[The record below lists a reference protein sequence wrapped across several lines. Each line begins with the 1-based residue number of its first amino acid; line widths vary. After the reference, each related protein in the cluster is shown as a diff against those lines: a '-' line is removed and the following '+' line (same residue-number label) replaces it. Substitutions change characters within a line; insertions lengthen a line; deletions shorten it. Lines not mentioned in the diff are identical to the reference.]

1 MCRLFYCNDY
11 TSGRSNLKQN
21 IIKNLFMKLF
31 FFFVFILNGLLAETV
46 VFTKTDSADWTLEE
60 NQDRITEDVW
70 ITRKHNQSIFNIAV
84 ESGYS
89 GSSGSPVGT
98 LWANSTSSTAS
109 ADSYTNFVAMHGGS
123 PSSIIDDTVS
133 LYLPEEGLYF
143 DLTFTSY
150 SGGNNTGGGF
160 SYSRTSVTPNLAVSP
175 DSLSADLHTGEMETQ
190 TLTITNSGSSN
201 LNWEMEV
208 DWVTMDSVTFIKE
221 NLVDHTLSQH
231 QDRIT
236 DDIWITREQG
246 GAIFNIFYEA
256 NDWHPHNPAGTEWA
270 AGSFDDIGSV
280 VFETFG
286 TDVLGHS
293 IGDSLNNY
301 FIPNNLPI
309 LMHLIDDDI
318 YHEVYFHSW
327 QLGNI
332 GVGGGGFSYTRV
344 AKPRAI
350 HLSSESGT
358 VSAGS
363 SFDVDVLFDASGMNS
378 GEYYANI
385 IVTSNDSSNAQVEVP
400 VHLSVT
406 GAPNIWVDADT
417 ADFGEIFV
425 NYDGPGNYGGSMELG
440 MGNDGADVLNVSSI
454 TVDNTAFTISQSSA
468 TLDHGENLSLT
479 INFMTDDGVGPHS
492 GNITIVSDDSDEG
505 TLTIPVYV
513 DAVEPP
519 VISATES
526 ISAAIDVGDSLNQSF
541 TLSNTGVGELT
552 YELNVTEQSQRDG
565 SRSYESQANP
575 QAKRLPF
582 DGYFDYTNSETRQ
595 RMREKALQL
604 SNDSGNNNHSET
616 NHTTVSRDNN
626 YTWELIHTDQNNST
640 PYDLRNIYMDEQNGE
655 LLFKW
660 DSYES
665 WDNPGALPAITF
677 IYIDVDQ
684 NPNTGRPIDFVPYFN
699 IGAEIGIVRWNH
711 EFGGIWEYQ
720 NVPGFGW
727 VSVDLDSLRTNYM
740 TPYGNELI
748 IGVKA
753 GWFDGSSGINFGI
766 IADNA
771 FGDEEGVDL
780 VPSFGSGSYITYNFK
795 PNWLSLDLQ
804 NGAIPSGSSQDIIAT
819 FDGSGMLGGEYFAD
833 INVATND
840 PMTPQYTILAQMSL
854 TGIPNITLQNSSVD
868 FGVSYLDY
876 ADEAF
881 LVIRNHGSGV
891 LETQLTSDSENL
903 TVGEASLDIQPQEVD
918 SIELSLVGTDLGD
931 FSANVTITSNDSD
944 NPSLTVPV
952 TSTIVLAPN
961 VDTDPGSFILEVE
974 SGASIVEELTI
985 SNSGGSNLDFDIEIV
1000 YDGGRDQNND
1010 GEDDFAT
1017 DNQLRIEILTDN
1029 YPEETG
1035 WVLYQDGYLLAS
1047 VSQNTLNSQGTLYT
1061 WDYEIPAGAYRFI
1074 ISDAY
1079 LDGICCGYGNGEYNL
1094 YLNDE
1099 LIATGGEFGAS
1110 ETVEF
1115 TILNEWLTM
1124 NPLSGTV
1131 SPEGSAGVLLNI
1143 SAAGMDPGVYSAGI
1157 SINSNDP
1164 DQGAVIIPLSLTVNG
1179 MSSENESLL
1188 PAEFALHQNYPNPFN
1203 PVTRIRYDLPE
1214 NSMVNITVYDMLG
1227 REVKTLV
1234 NQVQDAGFKSII
1246 WDATNDYGKA
1256 ISAGIYLYQIQAG
1269 DYMHTEKMVL
1279 LK

>member
-1 MCRLFYCNDY
+1 
-11 TSGRSNLKQN
+11 
-21 IIKNLFMKLF
+21 
-31 FFFVFILNGLLAETV
+31 
-46 VFTKTDSADWTLEE
+46 
-60 NQDRITEDVW
+60 
-70 ITRKHNQSIFNIAV
+70 
-84 ESGYS
+84 
-89 GSSGSPVGT
+89 
-98 LWANSTSSTAS
+98 
-109 ADSYTNFVAMHGGS
+109 MHGGS
-123 PSSIIDDTVS
+123 PSSIINDTVS
-133 LYLPEEGLYF
+133 LYLPDEGLYF
-143 DLTFTSY
+143 DVTFTSY
-150 SGGNNTGGGF
+150 SGGPNGGGGF
-160 SYSRTSVTPNLAVSP
+160 SYSRTSVTPSLVVSP
-175 DSLSADLHTGEMETQ
+175 DSLSADLNTGETITQ
-190 TLTITNSGSSN
+190 TLTLTNSGDSN
-201 LNWEMEV
+201 LNWEIDI
-208 DWVTMDSVTFIKE
+208 DWITMDSVTFIKE
-221 NLVDHTLSQH
+221 NSVDHTLSPH

-236 DDIWITREQG
+236 DDIWITRVQG
-246 GAIFNIFYEA
+246 GAIFNIFYEPS
-256 NDWHPHNPAGTEWA
+256 DWHPHNPAGTEWA

-301 FIPNNLPI
+301 FIPNNLPL
-309 LMHLIDDDI
+309 LMHLIDDDV
-318 YHEVYFHSW
+318 YYEVYFHSW
-327 QLGNI
+327 QLGNV
-332 GVGGGGFSYTRV
+332 GDGGGGFSYTRV
-344 AKPRAI
+344 TEPRAI

-358 VSAGS
+358 VAAGS
-363 SFDVDVLFDASGMNS
+363 SFDVDVMFDASGMYS
-378 GEYYANI
+378 GDYYANI
-385 IVTSNDSSNAQVEVP
+385 TISSNDTSNAQIVVP
-400 VHLSVT
+400 AYLSVT
-406 GAPNIWVDADT
+406 GSPNIWIESDT
-417 ADFGEIFV
+417 LDFGEVFV
-425 NYDGPGNYGGSMELG
+425 NYSGPGNYGGSKELR
-440 MGNDGADVLNVSSI
+440 MGNNGTDILNVSSI
-454 TVDNTAFTISQSSA
+454 TVDNAAFTISQSSA
-468 TLDHGENLSLT
+468 TLDNGENLSLT
-479 INFMTDDGVGPHS
+479 INFMTADGVGPHS

-505 TLTIPVYV
+505 TITIPVYV

-526 ISAAIDVGDSLNQSF
+526 ISAAIDVGDSSNQSF

-575 QAKRLPF
+575 QARRLPF

-595 RMREKALQL
+595 RMKEKALQL
-604 SNDSGNNNHSET
+604 SNDSNSNNNSET
-616 NHTTVSRDNN
+616 NHSTHSRDNN
-626 YTWELIHTDQNNST
+626 YTWELIHTDQNNGT
-640 PYDLRNIYMDEQNGE
+640 PFDVRNIYMDEHDGE

-660 DSYES
+660 DSYEV
-665 WDNPGALPAITF
+665 WDNPGELPAITF

-684 NPNTGRPIDFVPYFN
+684 NPNTGRPISDFIPYFN

-711 EFGGIWEYQ
+711 EFGGVWEYQ
-720 NVPGFGW
+720 YSPGFNAW
-727 VSVDLDSLRTNYM
+727 ISIDIDTLRTNYM
-740 TPYGNELI
+740 VPYGNEAI

-766 IADNA
+766 ITDNA
-771 FGDEEGVDL
+771 IGDDNDVDL
-780 VPSFGSGSYITYNFK
+780 VPSFGTASYITYNFE
-795 PNWLSLDLQ
+795 PNWLFLDLQ
-804 NGAIPSGSSQDIIAT
+804 NGTIPSGSSQDIIAT

-840 PMTPQYTILAQMSL
+840 PITPQYTILAQMSL
-854 TGIPNITLQNSSVD
+854 TGIPNIILQNSSVD

-881 LVIRNHGSGV
+881 LVIRNYGNGV

-903 TVGEASLDIQPQEVD
+903 TVGEASLDIQPQAVD

-931 FSANVTITSNDSD
+931 FSANITINSNDPD
-944 NPSLTVPV
+944 QPSLTVPV

-974 SGASIVEELTI
+974 SGTSIVEELTI

-1010 GEDDFAT
+1010 GEDDFNT

-1029 YPEETG
+1029 YPEETS
-1035 WVLYQDGYLLAS
+1035 WVLYQDGSLLAS
-1047 VSQNTLNSQGTLYT
+1047 ISQGSLNSQGTLYT
-1061 WDYEIPAGAYRFI
+1061 WDYEVPAGEYRFVI
-1074 ISDAY
+1074 NDAY
-1079 LDGICCGYGNGEYNL
+1079 SDGICCGYGVGEYNL

-1099 LIATGGEFGAS
+1099 LIATGGQFGAS

-1115 TILNEWLTM
+1115 TILAEWLTM

-1131 SPEGSAGVLLNI
+1131 SPEGSASILLTLNAEGI
-1143 SAAGMDPGVYSAGI
+1143 DPGNYTAGI

-1164 DQGAVIIPLSLTVNG
+1164 DQGTVIIPLSLTVNG
-1179 MSSENESLL
+1179 MSSENEALL

-1227 REVKTLV
+1227 REVNTLV

-1246 WDATNDYGKA
+1246 WDATNDYGKSV
-1256 ISAGIYLYQIQAG
+1256 SAGIYLYQIQAG
-1269 DYMHTEKMVL
+1269 DFMRTEKMVL

>member
-1 MCRLFYCNDY
+1 MIL
-11 TSGRSNLKQN
+11 GKQ
-21 IIKNLFMKLF
+21 KNLILNLF
-31 FFFVFILNGLLAETV
+31 FIFVFVFNGILAETV
-46 VFTKTDSADWTLEE
+46 VFTKADSADWTIEE
-60 NQDRITEDVW
+60 NQDRITDNVW

-98 LWANSTSSTAS
+98 LWSNSTSSTAS
-109 ADSYTNFVAMHGGS
+109 PESYTNFVAMHGGS
-123 PSSIIDDTVS
+123 PSSIINDTVS
-133 LYLPEEGLYF
+133 LYLPDEGLYF
-143 DLTFTSY
+143 DVTFTSY
-150 SGGNNTGGGF
+150 SGGPNGGGGF
-160 SYSRTSVTPNLAVSP
+160 SYSRTSVTPSLVVSP
-175 DSLSADLHTGEMETQ
+175 DSLSADLNTGETITQ
-190 TLTITNSGSSN
+190 TLTLTNSGDSN
-201 LNWEMEV
+201 LNWEIDI
-208 DWVTMDSVTFIKE
+208 DWITMDSVTFVKE
-221 NLVDHTLSQH
+221 NNVDHHLPVN

-246 GAIFNIFYEA
+246 GAIFNIFYESQ
-256 NDWHPHNPAGTEWA
+256 DWHPHNPAGTEWA

-301 FIPNNLPI
+301 FIPNNLPL
-309 LMHLIDDDI
+309 LMHLIDDDV
-318 YHEVYFHSW
+318 YYEVYFHSW
-327 QLGNI
+327 QLGNV
-332 GVGGGGFSYTRV
+332 GDGGGGFSYTRV
-344 AKPRAI
+344 TEPRAI

-358 VSAGS
+358 VAAGS
-363 SFDVDVLFDASGMNS
+363 SFDVDVMFDASGMYS
-378 GEYYANI
+378 GDYYANI
-385 IVTSNDSSNAQVEVP
+385 TISSNDTSNAQIVVP
-400 VHLSVT
+400 AHLSVT
-406 GAPNIWVDADT
+406 GSPNIWVEEDT
-417 ADFGEIFV
+417 LDFGEVFV
-425 NYDGPGNYGGSMELG
+425 NYSGPGNYGGSKELR
-440 MGNDGADVLNVSSI
+440 MGNNGTDILNVSSI
-454 TVDNTAFTISQSSA
+454 TVDNAAFTISQSSA

-479 INFMTDDGVGPHS
+479 INFMTADGVGS
-492 GNITIVSDDSDEG
+492 YNANITIVSDDSDEG
-505 TLTIPVYV
+505 TITIPVIV

-519 VISATES
+519 VLSAPDS
-526 ISAAIDVGDSLNQSF
+526 ISAAINVGDSLGQSF

-552 YELNVTEQSQRDG
+552 YELDVIARSQRG
-565 SRSYESQANP
+565 EPRPYVSQANP
-575 QAKRLPF
+575 QARRLPF

-626 YTWELIHTDQNNST
+626 YTWELIHTDQNNGT
-640 PYDLRNIYMDEQNGE
+640 PFDLRNIYMDEQNGE

-665 WDNPGALPAITF
+665 WDNPGELLGITF

-684 NPNTGRPIDFVPYFN
+684 NPNTGRPISDFIPYFN

-711 EFGGIWEYQ
+711 EFGGVWEYQ
-720 NVPGFGW
+720 YSPGFNAW
-727 VSVDLDSLRTNYM
+727 ISIDIDTLRTNYM
-740 TPYGNELI
+740 VPYGNEAI

-766 IADNA
+766 VVDNA
-771 FGDEEGVDL
+771 IGDDNDVDL

-795 PNWLSLDLQ
+795 PNWLSFDLP
-804 NGAIPSGSSQDIIAT
+804 NGVIPTGSSQDIIAT
-819 FDGSGMLGGEYFAD
+819 FNGSAMLGGEYFAD

-840 PMTPQYTILAQMSL
+840 PITPQYTILAHMSL
-854 TGIPNITLQNSSVD
+854 TGIPNVFVENDAVD
-868 FGVSYLDY
+868 FGISYLDF
-876 ADEAF
+876 ADETY
-881 LVIRNHGSGV
+881 LKIHNNGTGV
-891 LETQLTSDSENL
+891 LEIQNITTDSENI
-903 TVGEASLDIQPQEVD
+903 TVSETSLDIDPLEMD

-931 FSANVTITSNDSD
+931 FSANVTITSNDPD
-944 NPSLTVPV
+944 NPTLSVPV

-961 VDTDPGSFILEVE
+961 VGLDPGSFILEVE
-974 SGASIVEELTI
+974 SGASIVEVLTI
-985 SNSGGSNLDFDIEIV
+985 SNSGGSNLEFDVEVV

-1010 GEDDFAT
+1010 GEDDFNT

-1029 YPEETG
+1029 YPEETS
-1035 WVLYQDGYLLAS
+1035 WVLYQDGSLLAS
-1047 VSQNTLNSQGTLYT
+1047 ISQGSLNSQGTLYT
-1061 WDYEIPAGAYRFI
+1061 WDYEVPAGEYRFVI
-1074 ISDAY
+1074 NDAY
-1079 LDGICCGYGNGEYNL
+1079 SDGICCGYGVGEYNL

-1115 TILNEWLTM
+1115 TILDDWLTM

-1143 SAAGMDPGVYSAGI
+1143 NAAGMDPGVYSAGI
-1157 SINSNDP
+1157 SVNSNDP

-1203 PVTRIRYDLPE
+1203 PQTKIRYDLPE

-1234 NQVQDAGFKSII
+1234 NQVQNAGFKSII

-1269 DYMHTEKMVL
+1269 DYIHTQKMVL

>member
-1 MCRLFYCNDY
+1 MIL
-11 TSGRSNLKQN
+11 GKQ
-21 IIKNLFMKLF
+21 KNLILNLF
-31 FFFVFILNGLLAETV
+31 FIFVFVFNGILAETV
-46 VFTKTDSADWTLEE
+46 VFTKADSADWTVEE
-60 NQDRITEDVW
+60 NQDRITDNVW

-98 LWANSTSSTAS
+98 LWSNSTSSTAS
-109 ADSYTNFVAMHGGS
+109 PESYTNFVAMHGGS
-123 PSSIIDDTVS
+123 PSSIINDTVS
-133 LYLPEEGLYF
+133 LYLPDEGLYF
-143 DLTFTSY
+143 DVTFTSY
-150 SGGNNTGGGF
+150 SGGPNGGGGF
-160 SYSRTSVTPNLAVSP
+160 SYSRTSVTPSLVVSP
-175 DSLSADLHTGEMETQ
+175 DSLSADLNTGETITQ
-190 TLTITNSGSSN
+190 TLTLTNSGDSN
-201 LNWEMEV
+201 LNWEIDI
-208 DWVTMDSVTFIKE
+208 DWITMDSVTFVKE
-221 NLVDHTLSQH
+221 NNVDHHLPVN

-246 GAIFNIFYEA
+246 GAIFNIFYESQ
-256 NDWHPHNPAGTEWA
+256 DWHPHNPAGTEWA

-286 TDVLGHS
+286 TDVLSHS
-293 IGDSLNNY
+293 IGSNLNDN
-301 FIPNNLPI
+301 FIPNNLPL
-309 LMHLIDDDI
+309 LMHLIDDDV
-318 YHEVYFHSW
+318 YYEVYFHSW
-327 QLGNI
+327 QLGNV
-332 GVGGGGFSYTRV
+332 GDGGGGFSYTRV
-344 AKPRAI
+344 TEPRAI

-358 VSAGS
+358 VAAGS
-363 SFDVDVLFDASGMNS
+363 SFDVDVMFDASGMYS
-378 GEYYANI
+378 GDYYANI
-385 IVTSNDSSNAQVEVP
+385 TISSNDTSNAQIVVP
-400 VHLSVT
+400 AHLSVT
-406 GAPNIWVDADT
+406 GSPNIWVEEDT
-417 ADFGEIFV
+417 LDFGEVFV
-425 NYDGPGNYGGSMELG
+425 NYSGPGNYGGSKELR
-440 MGNDGADVLNVSSI
+440 MGNNGTDILNVSSI
-454 TVDNTAFTISQSSA
+454 TVDNAAFTISQSSA

-479 INFMTDDGVGPHS
+479 INFMTADGVGS
-492 GNITIVSDDSDEG
+492 YNANITIVSDDSDEG
-505 TLTIPVYV
+505 TITIPVIV

-519 VISATES
+519 VLSAPDS
-526 ISAAIDVGDSLNQSF
+526 ISAAINVGDSLGQSF

-552 YELNVTEQSQRDG
+552 YELDVIARSQRG
-565 SRSYESQANP
+565 EPRPYVSQANP
-575 QAKRLPF
+575 QARRLPF

-626 YTWELIHTDQNNST
+626 YTWELIHTDQNNGT
-640 PYDLRNIYMDEQNGE
+640 PFDLRNIYMDEQNGE

-665 WDNPGALPAITF
+665 WDNPGELLGITF

-684 NPNTGRPIDFVPYFN
+684 NPNTGRPISDFIPYFN

-711 EFGGIWEYQ
+711 EFGGVWEYQ
-720 NVPGFGW
+720 YSPGFNAW
-727 VSVDLDSLRTNYM
+727 ISIDIDTLRTNYM
-740 TPYGNELI
+740 VPYGNEAI

-766 IADNA
+766 VVDNA
-771 FGDEEGVDL
+771 IGDDNDVDL

-795 PNWLSLDLQ
+795 PNWLSFDLP
-804 NGAIPSGSSQDIIAT
+804 NGVIPTGSSQDIIAT
-819 FDGSGMLGGEYFAD
+819 FNGSAMLGGEYFAD

-840 PMTPQYTILAQMSL
+840 PITPQYTILAHMSL
-854 TGIPNITLQNSSVD
+854 TGIPNVFVENDAVD
-868 FGVSYLDY
+868 FGISYLDF
-876 ADEAF
+876 ADETY
-881 LVIRNHGSGV
+881 LKIHNNGTGV
-891 LETQLTSDSENL
+891 LEIQNITTDSENI
-903 TVGEASLDIQPQEVD
+903 TVSETSLDIDPLEMD

-931 FSANVTITSNDSD
+931 FSANVTITSNDPD
-944 NPSLTVPV
+944 NPTLSVPV

-961 VDTDPGSFILEVE
+961 VGLDPGSFILEVE
-974 SGASIVEELTI
+974 SGASIVEVLTI
-985 SNSGGSNLDFDIEIV
+985 SNSGGSNLEFDVEVV

-1010 GEDDFAT
+1010 GEDDFNT

-1029 YPEETG
+1029 YPEETS
-1035 WVLYQDGYLLAS
+1035 WVLYQDGSLLAS
-1047 VSQNTLNSQGTLYT
+1047 ISQGSLNSQGTLYT
-1061 WDYEIPAGAYRFI
+1061 WDYEVPAGEYRFVI
-1074 ISDAY
+1074 NDAY
-1079 LDGICCGYGNGEYNL
+1079 SDGICCGYGNGEYNL

-1099 LIATGGEFGAS
+1099 LIATGGQFGSS

-1115 TILNEWLTM
+1115 TILDDWLTM

-1131 SPEGSAGVLLNI
+1131 SPEGSAGVLLNVN
-1143 SAAGMDPGVYSAGI
+1143 AAGMDPGVYSAGI
-1157 SINSNDP
+1157 SVNSNDP

-1203 PVTRIRYDLPE
+1203 PQTKIRYDLPE

-1234 NQVQDAGFKSII
+1234 NQVQNAGFKSII

-1269 DYMHTEKMVL
+1269 DYIHTQKMVL

>member
-1 MCRLFYCNDY
+1 MIL
-11 TSGRSNLKQN
+11 GKQ
-21 IIKNLFMKLF
+21 KNLILNLF
-31 FFFVFILNGLLAETV
+31 FIFVFVFNGILAETV
-46 VFTKTDSADWTLEE
+46 VFTKADSADWTVEE
-60 NQDRITEDVW
+60 NQDRITDNVW

-98 LWANSTSSTAS
+98 LWSNSTSSTAS
-109 ADSYTNFVAMHGGS
+109 PESYTNFVAMHGGS
-123 PSSIIDDTVS
+123 PSSIINDTVS
-133 LYLPEEGLYF
+133 LYLPDEGLYF
-143 DLTFTSY
+143 DVTFTSY
-150 SGGNNTGGGF
+150 SGGPNGGGGF
-160 SYSRTSVTPNLAVSP
+160 SYSRTSVTPSLVVSP
-175 DSLSADLHTGEMETQ
+175 DSLSADLNTGETITQ
-190 TLTITNSGSSN
+190 TLTLTNSGDSN
-201 LNWEMEV
+201 LNWEIDI
-208 DWVTMDSVTFIKE
+208 DWITMDSVTFVKE
-221 NLVDHTLSQH
+221 NNVDHHLPVN

-246 GAIFNIFYEA
+246 GAIFNIFYESQ
-256 NDWHPHNPAGTEWA
+256 DWHPHNPAGTEWA

-301 FIPNNLPI
+301 FIPNNLPL
-309 LMHLIDDDI
+309 LMHLIDDDV
-318 YHEVYFHSW
+318 YYEVYFHSW
-327 QLGNI
+327 QLGNV
-332 GVGGGGFSYTRV
+332 GDGGGGFSYTRV
-344 AKPRAI
+344 TEPRAI

-358 VSAGS
+358 VAAGS
-363 SFDVDVLFDASGMNS
+363 SFDVDVMFDASGMYS
-378 GEYYANI
+378 GDYYANI
-385 IVTSNDSSNAQVEVP
+385 TISSNDTSNAQIVVP
-400 VHLSVT
+400 AHLSVT
-406 GAPNIWVDADT
+406 GSPNIWVEEDT
-417 ADFGEIFV
+417 LDFGEVFV
-425 NYDGPGNYGGSMELG
+425 NYSGPGNYGGSKELR
-440 MGNDGADVLNVSSI
+440 MGNNGTDILNVSSI
-454 TVDNTAFTISQSSA
+454 TVDNAAFTISQSSA

-479 INFMTDDGVGPHS
+479 INFMTADGVGS
-492 GNITIVSDDSDEG
+492 YNANITIVSDDSDEG
-505 TLTIPVYV
+505 TITIPVIV

-519 VISATES
+519 VLSAPDS
-526 ISAAIDVGDSLNQSF
+526 ISAAINVGDSLGQSF

-552 YELNVTEQSQRDG
+552 YELDVIARSQRG
-565 SRSYESQANP
+565 EPRPYVSQANP
-575 QAKRLPF
+575 QARRLPF

-626 YTWELIHTDQNNST
+626 YTWELIHTDQNNGT
-640 PYDLRNIYMDEQNGE
+640 PFDLRNIYMDEQNGE

-665 WDNPGALPAITF
+665 WDNPGELLGITF

-684 NPNTGRPIDFVPYFN
+684 NPNTGRPISDFIPYFN

-711 EFGGIWEYQ
+711 EFGGVWEYQ
-720 NVPGFGW
+720 YSPGFNAW
-727 VSVDLDSLRTNYM
+727 ISIDIDTLRTNYM
-740 TPYGNELI
+740 VPYGNEAI

-766 IADNA
+766 VVDNA
-771 FGDEEGVDL
+771 IGDDNDVDL

-795 PNWLSLDLQ
+795 PNWLSFDLP
-804 NGAIPSGSSQDIIAT
+804 NGVIPTGSSQDIIAT
-819 FDGSGMLGGEYFAD
+819 FNGSAMLGGEYFAD

-840 PMTPQYTILAQMSL
+840 PITPQYTILAHMSL
-854 TGIPNITLQNSSVD
+854 TGIPNVFVENDAVD
-868 FGVSYLDY
+868 FGISYLDF
-876 ADEAF
+876 ADETY
-881 LVIRNHGSGV
+881 LKIHNNGTGV
-891 LETQLTSDSENL
+891 LEIQNITTDSENI
-903 TVGEASLDIQPQEVD
+903 TVSETSLDIDPLEMD

-931 FSANVTITSNDSD
+931 FSANVTITSNDPD
-944 NPSLTVPV
+944 NPTLSVPV

-961 VDTDPGSFILEVE
+961 VGLDPGSFILEVE
-974 SGASIVEELTI
+974 SGASIVEVLTI
-985 SNSGGSNLDFDIEIV
+985 SNSGGSNLEFDVEVV

-1010 GEDDFAT
+1010 GEDDFNT

-1029 YPEETG
+1029 YPEETS
-1035 WVLYQDGYLLAS
+1035 WVLYQDGSLLAS
-1047 VSQNTLNSQGTLYT
+1047 ISQGSLNSQGTLYT
-1061 WDYEIPAGAYRFI
+1061 WDYEVPAGEYRFVI
-1074 ISDAY
+1074 NDAY
-1079 LDGICCGYGNGEYNL
+1079 SDGICCGYGVGEYNL

-1115 TILNEWLTM
+1115 TILDDWLTM

-1143 SAAGMDPGVYSAGI
+1143 NAAGMDPGVYSAGI
-1157 SINSNDP
+1157 SVNSNDP

-1203 PVTRIRYDLPE
+1203 PQTRIRYDLPE

-1234 NQVQDAGFKSII
+1234 NQVQNAGFKSII

-1269 DYMHTEKMVL
+1269 DYIHTQKMVL